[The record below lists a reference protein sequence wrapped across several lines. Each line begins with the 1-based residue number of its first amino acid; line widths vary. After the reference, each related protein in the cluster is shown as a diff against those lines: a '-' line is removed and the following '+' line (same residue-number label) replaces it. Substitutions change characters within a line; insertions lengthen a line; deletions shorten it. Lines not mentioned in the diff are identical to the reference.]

1 MNFAYRFISAWADN
15 LVSCRAHDN
24 LPIRRKGNRG
34 GARERHL
41 PQAGIA
47 NTIDGG
53 RAAADADSGDMLR
66 PSITR
71 RTDFVPIAALRR
83 RLDDL
88 ARQFRFDIKDD
99 EDDLGPIRCAYLQ
112 TEEGNAFLLRR
123 YRSYPEDFVDLF
135 IPFPLRERPT
145 SFWILSVNCT

>member
-1 MNFAYRFISAWADN
+1 MLR
-15 LVSCRAHDN
+15 
-24 LPIRRKGNRG
+24 
-34 GARERHL
+34 
-41 PQAGIA
+41 Q
-47 NTIDGG
+47 
-53 RAAADADSGDMLR
+53 LR

-135 IPFPLRERPT
+135 IPFPLRERPD
-145 SFWILSVNCT
+145 ILMDIIGELHIGDGDVLPTEHPSEIP